1 MATPTRIPVRT
12 PRAATMIIITSRTA
26 DNTLFCRSVS
36 MLRIFWSRPRRSHR
50 NRGRPVLRSCSTRA
64 LTALTVSTIFSPV
77 RFTSSEIA
85 GSPFSRRR
93 FRGLRTSGE
102 PTRHER

>member
-36 MLRIFWSRPRRSHR
+36 MLRIFLESSPEKVTVIAAGQS
-50 NRGRPVLRSCSTRA
+50 LRSCSTRA

-77 RFTSSEIA
+77 RFFTSSEIA
-85 GSPFSRRR
+85 GSPFSRA
-93 FRGLRTSGE
+93 
-102 PTRHER
+102 